1 MIRGGGTFPSKTMGR
16 VNATWPLAYLQADDQ
31 VVQIDTTLPW
41 LKPAFISPVTE
52 VAGRPTWACQ
62 WSELD
67 RVVTAERSAVF
78 LPKAG
83 RGCRFVTLSQE
94 RLQPLLTLIKNQR
107 IERVNARTTID
118 YTMRI

>member
-1 MIRGGGTFPSKTMGR
+1 MGR

-31 VVQIDTTLPW
+31 VIQIDTTVPW
-41 LKPAFISPVTE
+41 LKPAFISPAME

-67 RVVTAERSAVF
+67 RVVTAERSVVF
-78 LPKAG
+78 LPKSG
-83 RGCRFVTLSQE
+83 RGCRFVTLNDE
-94 RLQPLLTLIKNQR
+94 RLKPLLTLIKNQR
-107 IERVNARTTID
+107 IERVQVRTTID